1 MAASSPPP
9 SLRQRRRRLLATVA
23 SSTAAAAATAGL
35 VFVALSALAPT
46 PSIAHTFLTVPQ
58 SMSHIE
64 GCRIGGSPGYV
75 VSCPGPCP
83 AHTKAMLRDPPT
95 TTTIRRGGV
104 LNLRYSRNNHEGGF
118 ARYSLVPADRAMDG
132 HFHTRA
138 AFLYTCWDTGAFK
151 CRNPR
156 ERWRDCK
163 YDDDQVAYKRR
174 LRIPRVYPDGLYVLG
189 FAWWGGLDK
198 GKGFNAAL
206 GDYYDCRCVGGV
218 SCQKGDGRE
227 ACIVDLSLDKC
238 VVAIRQFTRMLSGA
252 TLAGLLLLSRGKAIT
267 QRAAV
272 KIGPSCVGS
281 LARARETNTV
291 VPVFL

>member
-1 MAASSPPP
+1 
-9 SLRQRRRRLLATVA
+9 
-23 SSTAAAAATAGL
+23 
-35 VFVALSALAPT
+35 
-46 PSIAHTFLTVPQ
+46 
-58 SMSHIE
+58 MSHIE